1 MLLILRRFPAF
12 MLCALAVLASPLP
25 TMAQEE
31 DASTLEGAEE
41 AAPDNAGPTQQA
53 EPGDAPVPATPDP
66 AEVLVTTPPPQIFAP
81 ALGRIG
87 FEVPGAHCRFLFTEA
102 DSAPEPD
109 KPAEATPAADST
121 NAETDG
127 LLADPGL
134 MFFTERRY
142 DSMVMIERGYARID
156 ALLRELELVSRET
169 KDKTETRVYR
179 TLGGEPVTLTLTFT
193 IAEMT
198 KLNTLVDGKALA
210 SRNGA
215 SSEEEFTGVCQPDA
229 ANERAKS

>member
-1 MLLILRRFPAF
+1 MRQPYCPSLVTLLLSV
-12 MLCALAVLASPLP
+12 ALLAHPLAGL
-25 TMAQEE
+25 AQEE
-31 DASTLEGAEE
+31 DPSTLEGTEE
-41 AAPDNAGPTQQA
+41 ATSEPAAPVEEAPA
-53 EPGDAPVPATPDP
+53 GDAPVAATPDP
-66 AEVLVTTPPPQIFAP
+66 ADVLVSTPPPQVFAP
-81 ALGRIG
+81 SIGRVG
-87 FEVPGAHCRFLFTEA
+87 FDVPQAHCRFLFA
-102 DSAPEPD
+102 DAAEGPLPAEP
-109 KPAEATPAADST
+109 KPAQAA
-121 NAETDG
+121 AEDG
-127 LLADPGL
+127 LPADPGL

-198 KLNTLVDGKALA
+198 KLNTLVDGKGLA